1 MDPLISQPFLYW
13 TVNLAIGLLSLG
25 VVLSF
30 VRLLIGPSIPD
41 RVIAFD
47 VMAAFVI
54 GLLALFAIQTGHA
67 LFIDVGLSIAIIVFL
82 ATVALA
88 RYLEK
93 GAK

>member
-1 MDPLISQPFLYW
+1 MEPLDTQPFLHW
-13 TVNLAIGLLSLG
+13 TVTIAIGLLCIG

-30 VRLLIGPSIPD
+30 IRLLLGPSVPD